1 MELVVTETTYNTFNE
16 SKYGE
21 FLKRNGEAV
30 PTFIRAMIANWNCDS
45 IAQWISD
52 IKNEISWT
60 YNNNYMLVDYA
71 EFKKSLLFN
80 TSEERKKS
88 ILEKQIL
95 YSIEIVT
102 GLLKEA
108 DET

>member
-1 MELVVTETTYNTFNE
+1 
-16 SKYGE
+16 
-21 FLKRNGEAV
+21 
-30 PTFIRAMIANWNCDS
+30 
-45 IAQWISD
+45 
-52 IKNEISWT
+52 
-60 YNNNYMLVDYA
+60 MLVDYA